1 MTPPADQ
8 SGMSAT
14 EQWDR
19 HLAQQLE
26 NKDRAYTFD
35 MEEAPER
42 EHLAHFPRLEEA
54 LRFLDE
60 HVKPVYSSAD
70 SEALLHQNRHR
81 LLSRVA
87 ILGGGLAIGFA
98 ILQLALKQSLPG
110 WTWMAGALEAVAVL
124 AGLAAVGFGLWA
136 KSDDQWFI
144 QRHRAERLRMLKFQ
158 SLGRAEF
165 WASQMDEWRR
175 WVSEELAGILQNSE
189 IKKVKEW
196 ATSGQAEPFEPVPPA
211 CLQDETALATVIYYR
226 RKRVDFQAAYFRRQ
240 SERFKKEAPWLH
252 QAGLPL
258 FFGSIVMVILHFI
271 ADYAGHHAHDHAAAH
286 LWELV
291 GVWALAMAALLPVL
305 GFGARAWIAAFER
318 TRSAHQF
325 KAKHRGLVRSS
336 DDLVRDQSNCGA
348 TMHHIAHVEHF
359 LEHEHREWLR
369 LLLDAEWFL

>member
-1 MTPPADQ
+1 MNAPAHD
-8 SGMSAT
+8 SGRPAT
-14 EQWDR
+14 RQWDE

-26 NKDRAYTFD
+26 DPKRAYTFD
-35 MEEAPER
+35 MEEKPES
-42 EHLAHFPRLEEA
+42 EHLAHFPRLAEA
-54 LRFLDE
+54 IRFLDE
-60 HVKPVYSSAD
+60 QVKPAYARAD
-70 SEALLHQNRHR
+70 SEALLHQKRHR

-87 ILGGGLAIGFA
+87 IIGGGLAIGFA
-98 ILQLALKQSLPG
+98 ILQLALKQSLPAWTGMVG
-110 WTWMAGALEAVAVL
+110 WLEGVAVL
-124 AGLAAVGFGLWA
+124 AGLAAVVFGLWA

-144 QRHRAERLRMLKFQ
+144 QRHVAERLRMLKFQ
-158 SLGRAEF
+158 ALGRTEF
-165 WASQMDEWRR
+165 WSGQMEEWRR
-175 WVSEELAGILQNSE
+175 WVGEELAGIQAIGD
-189 IKKVKEW
+189 IKTVKAW
-196 ATSGQAEPFEPVPPA
+196 ATSGHAEPFEPVPPA

-240 SERFKKEAPWLH
+240 SERFKMEAPWLH

-271 ADYAGHHAHDHAAAH
+271 ADYAGHHTHDHAAARF
-286 LWELV
+286 WEIV
-291 GVWALAMAALLPVL
+291 GVWALALAALLPVL

-325 KAKHRGLVRSS
+325 QAKHRGLVRSS
-336 DDLVRDQSNCGA
+336 DDLARDQADCAA